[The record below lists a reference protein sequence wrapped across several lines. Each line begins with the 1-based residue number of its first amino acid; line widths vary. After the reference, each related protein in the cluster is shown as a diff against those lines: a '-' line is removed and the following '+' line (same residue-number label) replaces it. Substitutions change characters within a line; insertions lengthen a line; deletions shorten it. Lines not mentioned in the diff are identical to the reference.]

1 MRRTFVTFAGVMGV
15 LATTALAGCAGG
27 GGLASTSDA
36 AVQVD
41 GSLTLALGSDPG
53 SLDPHAAYTSTSRQV
68 SAFLYD
74 TLVSVVD
81 GKVRPQLASTWTESS
96 TQATFTLKDGVTCSD
111 GAKLTADDVAA
122 NINYVA
128 EPKNGS
134 PLVGLA
140 APVGAKA
147 TAEGNTVA
155 VTTEQ
160 PNGFLLQMLSNVPI
174 VCRKGLADRAT
185 LKQGADGTGPYTLGE
200 VVPGDHYTLQRRP
213 GYTWGP
219 DGATT
224 ATPGLPA
231 TATIKIMANATTMA
245 NSLLAGSVN
254 VGTVAGPDRERLQAA
269 GLSSRT
275 YPGIW
280 GEFLF
285 NQSPGRS
292 LAAATLRQGAVRALD
307 VNQLMTV
314 STSGEGRLPT
324 QILADGPC
332 AGDSVT
338 GNVPTYDA
346 AAAKQ
351 ALAGLSGKKLT
362 LVYSSTSMGKQG
374 AAGSELAVS
383 MWRAAGVTVEV
394 KALPTPELFKTVY
407 QGGDWDIVWFPV
419 DGDLPQEV
427 QNTFSGPTPAD
438 GGNNFATIKNAKY
451 DELSG
456 RAQGKSA
463 ESGCAD
469 WLEAEKALM
478 QNADVVPF
486 ALRTQFVWG
495 SHTTFDLIFHVVSPT
510 SIRMHQ

>member
-1 MRRTFVTFAGVMGV
+1 MRPTFVTFAGVIGV
-15 LATTALAGCAGG
+15 LVTALAGCADGG
-27 GGLASTSDA
+27 GAASTSDGP
-36 AVQVD
+36 VKVD
-41 GSLTLALGSDPG
+41 GSVTLALGSDPG

-74 TLVSVVD
+74 SLVSIVD
-81 GKVRPQLASTWTESS
+81 GKVRPQLASTWTES
-96 TQATFTLKDGVTCSD
+96 TTKATFTLKDGVTCSD

-122 NINYVA
+122 NINYVT

-147 TAEGNTVA
+147 TAEENTVT

-160 PNGFLLQMLSNVPI
+160 PTGFLLQMLSNVPI
-174 VCRKGLADRAT
+174 VCHKGLADRAT
-185 LKQGADGTGPYTLGE
+185 LKQGADGTGPYTLAD
-200 VVPGDHYTLQRRP
+200 VVPGDHYTFKRRS

-219 DGATT
+219 AGATT
-224 ATPGLPA
+224 ATPGVPA
-231 TATIKIMANATTMA
+231 TVTIKIMTNATTLA
-245 NSLLAGSVN
+245 NSLLADSVHLGS
-254 VGTVAGPDRERLQAA
+254 VAGPDIDRLKAA
-269 GLSSRT
+269 GLYSQT

-285 NQSPGRS
+285 NQGSGRP
-292 LAAATLRQGAVRALD
+292 LADAALRKGMARALD
-307 VNQLMTV
+307 VKQLMTV
-314 STSGEGRLPT
+314 STSGEGHLPT
-324 QILADGPC
+324 QLLSDGPC
-332 AGDSVT
+332 KGDSVT
-338 GNVPTYDA
+338 GNIPAYDA
-346 AAAKQ
+346 AAAKK

-383 MWRAAGVTVEV
+383 MWQAAGVTVEV

-407 QGGDWDIVWFPV
+407 EGGDWDIVWFPV
-419 DGDLPQEV
+419 DGDLPQQV
-427 QNTFSGPTPAD
+427 QNTFSGPTPSD

-456 RAQGKSA
+456 RALGQSE

-469 WLEAEKALM
+469 WLEADTALL

-486 ALRTQFVWG
+486 SVRTQYVWG
-495 SHTTFDLIFHVVSPT
+495 SHATFDLIFHVVSPT